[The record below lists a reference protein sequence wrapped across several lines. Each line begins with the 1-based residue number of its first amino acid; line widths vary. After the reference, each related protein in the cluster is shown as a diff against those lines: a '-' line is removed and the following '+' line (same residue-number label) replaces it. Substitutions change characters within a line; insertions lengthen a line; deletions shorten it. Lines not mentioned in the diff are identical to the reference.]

1 MLGAK
6 VREVIVALHV
16 IDAEP
21 GLPDGLLLARVQIDQ
36 VRLHHQA
43 LLNSS
48 DAVLVPCVHETNI
61 LPRLWTPRMLGVLVS
76 CHFFSKER
84 VALLLLAPRRHLR

>member
-1 MLGAK
+1 MFGAK

-16 IDAEP
+16 IDAEL

-43 LLNSS
+43 
-48 DAVLVPCVHETNI
+48 
-61 LPRLWTPRMLGVLVS
+61 
-76 CHFFSKER
+76 F
-84 VALLLLAPRRHLR
+84 